1 LRTSI
6 GSFCCFFAPKCRKP
20 DAADAEIDVAAKK
33 AKARLAAAYFRKII
47 VCDSCDALWAIMAL
61 RAESK
66 QGPTRKRA
74 LHAVTYNI
82 PLPLYDFRT
91 LR

>member
-1 LRTSI
+1 VI
-6 GSFCCFFAPKCRKP
+6 GSSCCFFAPKCGKP
-20 DAADAEIDVAAKK
+20 NAADTERDVAPKK
-33 AKARLAAAYFRKII
+33 AKARLAAVYFRKII

-66 QGPTRKRA
+66 QGPTRKPD

-82 PLPLYDFRT
+82 PLPLSDFRN